1 MTLNTMR
8 IRTILVGVLLS
19 ARYPVAGAVAQGG
32 DIAIARRIAA
42 ITAVALQEY
51 SVGVTDGRITSP
63 EELQEATSFIQEG
76 RRKAGDLS
84 PSVRAIIVP
93 VLDQLA
99 AGAHDLRPATEL
111 EGLMSGLRRRLEAAW
126 LALEERV
133 ELEMARWDPVVQQ
146 IARWRRSL
154 TPVWITSAALLA
166 LALWLGLT
174 LGGFLP
180 APSVIQPLLNP

>member
-19 ARYPVAGAVAQGG
+19 ARYPVAAVAQGG

-51 SVGVTDGRITSP
+51 SVGVTDGRITSQ

-93 VLDQLA
+93 VLDQMA
-99 AGAHDLRPATEL
+99 AGAH
-111 EGLMSGLRRRLEAAW
+111 
-126 LALEERV
+126 
-133 ELEMARWDPVVQQ
+133 
-146 IARWRRSL
+146 
-154 TPVWITSAALLA
+154 
-166 LALWLGLT
+166 
-174 LGGFLP
+174 
-180 APSVIQPLLNP
+180 